1 MHLGYSL
8 IINRG
13 PDPIIFIVININS
26 WKCTLKVDFPNSSHQ
41 YFLQAWFLS
50 VQFSRSVM
58 PNSLRLH
65 GWQRTRPPC
74 PSPTPG
80 VHSNSCPLSWW
91 YHPTISSSVIPFSS
105 CLQSFLASGFFFQ
118 WVSSLHQVTEVL
130 ELQLQHQSFQG
141 IFRTEKKKKIRTG
154 FL

>member
-50 VQFSRSVM
+50 VQFSRSVICDSHL

-118 WVSSLHQVTEVL
+118 WVSSLHQVAKVL
-130 ELQLQHQSFQG
+130 EFQLQHRCFLW
-141 IFRTEKKKKIRTG
+141 IFRTD